1 MISAYINTRQ
11 CLILF
16 QTILFVVGFL
26 QPAVNANFPEK
37 ENGGVQDKKTERRA
51 RARPRARKRDEKGTG
66 KKEGWRDVA
75 ANSFPPPLPQKPAA
89 HFGQ

>member
-1 MISAYINTRQ
+1 M
-11 CLILF
+11 
-16 QTILFVVGFL
+16 VGFL

-37 ENGGVQDKKTERRA
+37 EKGGGGGGGGVLRHKEGEGRESRKERGKK
-51 RARPRARKRDEKGTG
+51 RKG
-66 KKEGWRDVA
+66 KKEGGRDVA